1 MRVFRSFDLSRER
14 GNRNDRDR
22 KSWRERK
29 EEERRDDWMLATSCR
44 RRPSRDGWMEGRK
57 EEGRKERV
65 TVKGKFFDRDD
76 RCRLLQAAS
85 STLWNM
91 KCADRVSIVDETLA
105 RWDI

>member
-1 MRVFRSFDLSRER
+1 MD
-14 GNRNDRDR
+14 
-22 KSWRERK
+22 
-29 EEERRDDWMLATSCR
+29 
-44 RRPSRDGWMEGRK
+44 GRK
-57 EEGRKERV
+57 EGRRKERV